1 MSLAYMSEV
10 SKHMKYIL
18 SLPKEPLR
26 NTITRWKQA
35 ICRTSDEIV
44 VFMTAKDLKP
54 RKHTT
59 TLGPAARYL
68 V

>member
-1 MSLAYMSEV
+1 MLEV
-10 SKHMKYIL
+10 SKHMKLIL
-18 SLPKEPLR
+18 SRPKEPLR
-26 NTITRWKQA
+26 NVITQWKQA
-35 ICRTSDEIV
+35 LCQTSNEIV
-44 VFMTAKDLKP
+44 FFMTPKDLKT

>member
-1 MSLAYMSEV
+1 MLLAYMSEV
-10 SKHMKYIL
+10 SKHMKPIL

-26 NTITRWKQA
+26 NAITQWKQA
-35 ICRTSDEIV
+35 LCRTSDEIV
-44 VFMTAKDLKP
+44 VFMTVKGFKT

>member
-10 SKHMKYIL
+10 SKHMTPIL

-26 NTITRWKQA
+26 NAIKQWKQA
-35 ICRTSDEIV
+35 LCRTSDEIY
-44 VFMTAKDLKP
+44 VFMTANNLKT

-59 TLGPAARYL
+59 TLGPTARYL

>member
-10 SKHMKYIL
+10 SKHMKPIL

-26 NTITRWKQA
+26 NAITQWKKTLY
-35 ICRTSDEIV
+35 RTSDEIV
-44 VFMTAKDLKP
+44 VFMTAEDFKT

-59 TLGPAARYL
+59 TLGPAAGYL